1 MYVCDL
7 TMTNETYV
15 FIWTTNRY
23 ASRETLLIHTQ
34 LSNGKIEG
42 HFSRAVHTYIIC
54 LFMYGKV
61 RKYADDGLSA
71 NSCAHLASG
80 ISTSKKIWPFIWV

>member
-7 TMTNETYV
+7 TVTNETYV

-54 LFMYGKV
+54 LFVYGKV
-61 RKYADDGLSA
+61 RKCADDCPSCDRHQHFKENLGL
-71 NSCAHLASG
+71 
-80 ISTSKKIWPFIWV
+80 II